1 MSGYSCQDCTRC
13 SRSGFVTL
21 LRGLGAVATL
31 GISEVCIGA
40 SDWMRRSCPGCGHP
54 MCEHTIA
61 RQFYEEPIHPRNA
74 PPPCSHP
81 RNRLQYAQN
90 GDVGCLDCG
99 GIWDR
104 HGRPG

>member
-1 MSGYSCQDCTRC
+1 M
-13 SRSGFVTL
+13 
-21 LRGLGAVATL
+21 RGLGAVVTL
-31 GISEVCIGA
+31 GVSELVIGTG
-40 SDWMRRSCPGCGHP
+40 DFLKRCCPACDHP
-54 MCEHTIA
+54 MNEHTVQ
-61 RQFYEEPIHPRNA
+61 RQYYEEPVYPRYEARYEN